1 MMVFL
6 YRFWSTEAVSTKAHA
21 NFEEYRWANRKEE
34 VKWCIE
40 DACNVEETKEGVVKI
55 NVDAT
60 ISKDVQEGRCYC

>member
-1 MMVFL
+1 M
-6 YRFWSTEAVSTKAHA
+6 KAHA